1 MRIFDDFFPALIFFL
16 IYKFYDIYWA
26 TFALI
31 VSSAVQLI
39 YFQLKYKKIDT
50 IYWVTFIFLLLFG
63 GATIVLHDPKFLM
76 WKVSIINWVCGV
88 LFLMSHFFRKS
99 LLEMLIK
106 SHDRE
111 KFPAGSLKKINFMW
125 GCFFLFLGTLNIFIA
140 YHYSTTVWVDFK
152 VFGILGL
159 TLIFIILQAFYLQHK
174 FKQKS
179 STWRQKGKKP

>member
-1 MRIFDDFFPALIFFL
+1 MTYSYLKGLFFYYHITRKDFINKYCFF
-16 IYKFYDIYWA
+16 
-26 TFALI
+26 
-31 VSSAVQLI
+31 SSKQI
-39 YFQLKYKKIDT
+39 
-50 IYWVTFIFLLLFG
+50 
-63 GATIVLHDPKFLM
+63 P
-76 WKVSIINWVCGV
+76 
-88 LFLMSHFFRKS
+88 
-99 LLEMLIK
+99 
-106 SHDRE
+106 
-111 KFPAGSLKKINFMW
+111 SLKKINFMW